1 MEVLS
6 TMSKD
11 ITFGDDI
18 RRRMM
23 SGIDQLADAVK
34 ATLGPK
40 GRNVSMHQKAGVRDA
55 DYSDRAQAGAKV
67 LVTNDGVT
75 IARAFVLEDPVENM
89 GVELMKSVAIKTN
102 DEAGDGT
109 TTATILAQAILKEGF
124 KNVAAGADPIALQK
138 GILKAAGKAVA
149 LLHDNAIRIS
159 TREELSSVA
168 AISCE
173 DRDLGALVGE
183 ALDAVGPEGVVRV
196 DETGKY
202 ETTLDIQ
209 EGIVFERGFISPYM
223 ATDKNQTVCE
233 LKDAYIL
240 ITDKEF
246 SNPQDLVPALML
258 CAEDGKPLLV
268 VCNGAEAEALLL
280 LNNPTHE
287 LEFDMCAIVAP
298 NYGEGREWRMEDLA
312 VQTGGQYI
320 SDKFGL
326 DIRKVTR
333 EQLGT
338 ADFVKVTKDQTVIT
352 GAGGDPEAV
361 EKRVSELRYLVEN
374 TDYEFNK
381 QRYEE
386 RLAKFVSGV
395 AVIDVG
401 GQTQTELWERKMRV
415 EDAVNAAR
423 ASLEEGIVAGGGIA
437 YLDVLEDLGAFAE
450 TLSGDEQTGAKVL
463 LEALKAPAEQIAKN
477 AGLDGPAVL
486 AHLQKQPK
494 GTGYDVDT
502 DAYVDMVKSGIID
515 PVKVS
520 RLALESAASV
530 ASTLL
535 TTEAGLTDTPAPER
549 EVIS

>member
-1 MEVLS
+1 MA
-6 TMSKD
+6 KD
-11 ITFGDDI
+11 IVFGEDI
-18 RRRMM
+18 RHRMM
-23 SGIDQLADAVK
+23 SGIDKLADAVK

-40 GRNVSMHQKAGVRDA
+40 GRNATMHQKAGLRGA
-55 DYSDRAQAGAKV
+55 DYSDTAMADAKV

-89 GVELMKSVAIKTN
+89 GVELMKSVAIKTT
-102 DEAGDGT
+102 DTAGDGT
-109 TTATILAQAILKEGF
+109 TTATILAQAILQEGF
-124 KNVAAGADPIALQK
+124 KNVAAGANPIQLQK
-138 GILKAAGKAVA
+138 GILKAADCAVDA
-149 LLHDNAIRIS
+149 LHRNATAVS
-159 TREELSSVA
+159 TKEDVA
-168 AISCE
+168 NVGAISCE
-173 DRDLGALVGE
+173 DRELGDMVGE
-183 ALDAVGPEGVVRV
+183 ALDRVGMEGVIKV

-202 ETTLDIQ
+202 VTTLDIQ

-223 ATDKNQTVCE
+223 CTDKNQTVCE

-240 ITDKEF
+240 MTDKEVT
-246 SNPQDLVPALML
+246 NPQDLVPALML
-258 CAEDGKPLLV
+258 AAEDGKSFLLI
-268 VCNGAEAEALLL
+268 CNGLEAEALTLI
-280 LNNPTHE
+280 NNPLHE
-287 LEFDMCAIVAP
+287 LELDMCAIVAP

-312 VQTGGQYI
+312 VQTGGTYI

-338 ADFVKVTKDQTVIT
+338 AADIRITKMQTVIT

-361 EKRVSELRYLVEN
+361 EKRTQELRYLVEN

-401 GQTQTELWERKMRV
+401 GQTQTELWERKMRI

-437 YLDVLEDLGAFAE
+437 YLDVLDTVSAFAD
-450 TLSGDEQTGAKVL
+450 TLDGDERTGARVL
-463 LEALKAPAEQIAKN
+463 CEALKAPARQIALN

-486 AHLQKQPK
+486 AHLAEQPK

-502 DAYVDMVKSGIID
+502 DTYVDMVASGIID

-520 RLALESAASV
+520 RLALESAASI

-535 TTEAGLTDTPAPER
+535 TTEAGLADTPAPER
-549 EVIS
+549 EVVS

>member
-1 MEVLS
+1 MA
-6 TMSKD
+6 KD
-11 ITFGDDI
+11 IVFGEDI
-18 RRRMM
+18 RHRMM

-40 GRNVSMHQKAGVRDA
+40 GRNATMHQKAGLRGS
-55 DYSDRAQAGAKV
+55 DYSDRAQAGAKI

-75 IARAFVLEDPVENM
+75 IARSFVLEDPIENM

-102 DEAGDGT
+102 DAAGDGT

-124 KNVAAGADPIALQK
+124 KNVAAGANPIALQR
-138 GILKAAGKAVA
+138 GILKASRCATDA
-149 LLHDNAIRIS
+149 LLESATKVT
-159 TREELSSVA
+159 TRENLANVA

-173 DRDLGALVGE
+173 DKELGALVGE
-183 ALDAVGPEGVVRV
+183 ALDAVGLEGVIKV

-202 ETTLDIQ
+202 TTTLDIQ
-209 EGIVFERGFISPYM
+209 EGIVFERGFLSPFM
-223 ATDKNQTVCE
+223 CTDKNQTLCQ

-240 ITDKEF
+240 MTDKEVT
-246 SNPQDLVPALML
+246 NPQDLIPALTL
-258 CAEDGKPLLV
+258 AAEDNKSFLLI
-268 VCNGAEAEALLL
+268 CNGLDAEALTLI
-280 LNNPTHE
+280 NNPRHE
-287 LEFDMCAIVAP
+287 LDLDMAAIVAP

-312 VQTGGQYI
+312 VQTGGSYV

-326 DIRKVTR
+326 DLRKVTR
-333 EQLGT
+333 DQLGT
-338 ADFVKVTKDQTVIT
+338 AKDIRITKGQTVIT
-352 GAGGDPEAV
+352 GAGGDPAAV
-361 EKRVSELRYLVEN
+361 EQRIQELRYLVEH

-381 QRYEE
+381 ERYEE

-401 GQTQTELWERKMRV
+401 GLTQTELWERKMRV

-437 YLDVLEDLGAFAE
+437 YLDILDTVKTFADSLE
-450 TLSGDEQTGAKVL
+450 GDERTGAKIL
-463 LEALKAPAEQIAKN
+463 AEALKAPARQIAIN

-486 AHLQKQPK
+486 ARLLEQPK

-502 DAYVDMVKSGIID
+502 DTYVNMVSSGILD

-520 RLALESAASV
+520 RLGLESAASV

-535 TTEAGLTDTPAPER
+535 TTEVGLADTPAPER

>member
-1 MEVLS
+1 MA
-6 TMSKD
+6 KD
-11 ITFGDDI
+11 IVFGEDI

-23 SGIDQLADAVK
+23 SGIDKLADAVK

-40 GRNVSMHQKAGVRDA
+40 GRNATMHQKAGLRGS
-55 DYSDRAQAGAKV
+55 DYSDTATADAKV

-102 DEAGDGT
+102 DTAGDGT
-109 TTATILAQAILKEGF
+109 TTATILAQAILQEGF
-124 KNVAAGADPIALQK
+124 KNVASGANPIQLQK
-138 GILKAAGKAVA
+138 GILKATDCAVEA
-149 LLHDNAIRIS
+149 LHENAIEIS
-159 TREELSSVA
+159 TKEEISNVA

-173 DRDLGALVGE
+173 DKELGALVGE
-183 ALDAVGPEGVVRV
+183 ALDRVGMEGVIKV

-202 ETTLDIQ
+202 VTTLDIQ

-223 ATDKNQTVCE
+223 CTDKNQTVCE

-240 ITDKEF
+240 MTDKEVT
-246 SNPQDLVPALML
+246 SPQDLVPALML
-258 CAEDGKPLLV
+258 AAEDGKSFLLI
-268 VCNGAEAEALLL
+268 CNGLEADALTLI
-280 LNNPTHE
+280 NNPLHE
-287 LEFDMCAIVAP
+287 LELDMCAIVAP

-312 VQTGGQYI
+312 VQTGGTYI

-338 ADFVKVTKDQTVIT
+338 AADIRITKMQTVIT

-361 EKRVSELRYLVEN
+361 EKRTQELRYLVEN

-401 GQTQTELWERKMRV
+401 GQTQTELWERKMRI

-437 YLDVLEDLGAFAE
+437 YLGVLDTVSAFAD
-450 TLSGDEQTGAKVL
+450 TLDGDERTGAKVL
-463 LEALKAPAEQIAKN
+463 LEALKAPTRQIALN

-486 AHLQKQPK
+486 AHLAEQPK

-502 DAYVDMVKSGIID
+502 DTYVDMVKSGIID

-520 RLALESAASV
+520 RLALESAASI

-535 TTEAGLTDTPAPER
+535 TTEAGLADTPAPER
-549 EVIS
+549 EVVS

>member
-1 MEVLS
+1 MA
-6 TMSKD
+6 KD
-11 ITFGDDI
+11 IVFGEDI

-23 SGIDQLADAVK
+23 SGIDKLADAVK

-40 GRNVSMHQKAGVRDA
+40 GRNATMHQKAGLRGS
-55 DYSDRAQAGAKV
+55 DYSDTATADAKV

-102 DEAGDGT
+102 DTAGDGT
-109 TTATILAQAILKEGF
+109 TTATILAQAILQEGF
-124 KNVAAGADPIALQK
+124 KNVASGANPIQLQK
-138 GILKAAGKAVA
+138 GILKATDCAVEA
-149 LLHDNAIRIS
+149 LHENAIEIS
-159 TREELSSVA
+159 TKEEISNVA

-173 DRDLGALVGE
+173 DKELGALVGE
-183 ALDAVGPEGVVRV
+183 ALDRVGMEGVIKV

-202 ETTLDIQ
+202 VTTLDIQ

-223 ATDKNQTVCE
+223 CTDKNQTVCE

-240 ITDKEF
+240 MTDKEVT
-246 SNPQDLVPALML
+246 SPQDLVPALML
-258 CAEDGKPLLV
+258 AAEDGKSFLLI
-268 VCNGAEAEALLL
+268 CNGLEADALTLI
-280 LNNPTHE
+280 NNPLHE
-287 LEFDMCAIVAP
+287 LELDMCAIVAP

-312 VQTGGQYI
+312 VQTGGTYV

-338 ADFVKVTKDQTVIT
+338 AADIRITKMQTVIT

-361 EKRVSELRYLVEN
+361 EKRTQELRYLVEH

-401 GQTQTELWERKMRV
+401 GQTQTELWERKMRI

-437 YLDVLEDLGAFAE
+437 YLGVLDTVSAFAD
-450 TLSGDEQTGAKVL
+450 TLDGDERTGAKVL
-463 LEALKAPAEQIAKN
+463 LEALKAPTRQIALN

-486 AHLQKQPK
+486 AHLAEQPK

-502 DAYVDMVKSGIID
+502 DTYVDMVKSGIID

-520 RLALESAASV
+520 RLALESAASI

-535 TTEAGLTDTPAPER
+535 TTEACLADTPAPER
-549 EVIS
+549 EVVS

>member
-1 MEVLS
+1 
-6 TMSKD
+6 T
-11 ITFGDDI
+11 
-18 RRRMM
+18 
-23 SGIDQLADAVK
+23 
-34 ATLGPK
+34 
-40 GRNVSMHQKAGVRDA
+40 MHQKAGLRGA
-55 DYSDRAQAGAKV
+55 DYSDTAMADAKV

-102 DEAGDGT
+102 DTAGDGT
-109 TTATILAQAILKEGF
+109 TTATILAQAILQEGF
-124 KNVAAGADPIALQK
+124 KNVAAGANPIQLQK
-138 GILKAAGKAVA
+138 GILKATDCAVEA
-149 LLHDNAIRIS
+149 LHGNAIEIS
-159 TREELSSVA
+159 TKEDLSNVA

-173 DRDLGALVGE
+173 DKELGALVGE
-183 ALDAVGPEGVVRV
+183 ALDRVGMEGVIKV

-202 ETTLDIQ
+202 VTTLDIQ

-223 ATDKNQTVCE
+223 CTDKNQTVCE
-233 LKDAYIL
+233 LKDTYIL
-240 ITDKEF
+240 MTDKEVT
-246 SNPQDLVPALML
+246 NPQDLVPALML
-258 CAEDGKPLLV
+258 AAEDGKSFLLI
-268 VCNGAEAEALLL
+268 CNGLEAEALTLI
-280 LNNPTHE
+280 NNPLHE
-287 LEFDMCAIVAP
+287 LELDMCAIVAP

-312 VQTGGQYI
+312 VQTGGTYI

-338 ADFVKVTKDQTVIT
+338 AADIRITKMQTVIT

-361 EKRVSELRYLVEN
+361 EKRTQELRYLVEH

-401 GQTQTELWERKMRV
+401 GQTQTELWERKMRI

-437 YLDVLEDLGAFAE
+437 YLDVLDTVSAFAD
-450 TLSGDEQTGAKVL
+450 TLDGDERTGAKVL
-463 LEALKAPAEQIAKN
+463 LEALKAPARQIALN

-486 AHLQKQPK
+486 AHLAEQPK

-502 DAYVDMVKSGIID
+502 DTYVDMVKSGIID

-520 RLALESAASV
+520 RLALESASSV

-535 TTEAGLTDTPAPER
+535 TTEAGLADTPAPER
-549 EVIS
+549 EVVS

>member
-1 MEVLS
+1 MA
-6 TMSKD
+6 KD
-11 ITFGDDI
+11 INFGDDI
-18 RRRMM
+18 RRKMM

-40 GRNVSMHQKAGVRDA
+40 GRNATMHQKQNLRGT
-55 DYSDRAQAGAKV
+55 DYSDRAAADAKI

-75 IARAFVLEDPVENM
+75 IARSFVLEDPVENM
-89 GVELMKSVAIKTN
+89 GVELMKEVAIKTN
-102 DEAGDGT
+102 DAAGDGT
-109 TTATILAQAILKEGF
+109 TTATILAQSILKEGF
-124 KNVAAGADPIALQK
+124 KNVAAGANPIALQK
-138 GILKAAGKAVA
+138 GILKACDKAVEA
-149 LLHDNAIRIS
+149 LHENAIDIS
-159 TREELSSVA
+159 TKEELSAVA

-173 DRDLGALVGE
+173 DKELGAMVGE
-183 ALDAVGPEGVVRV
+183 ALDTVGLEGVVRV

-223 ATDKNQTVCE
+223 CTDKNQTVCE

-240 ITDKEF
+240 MTDKTLT
-246 SNPQDLVPALML
+246 NPQDLVPALML
-258 CAEDGKPLLV
+258 AAEDGKNFFLICDGL
-268 VCNGAEAEALLL
+268 EAEALTLI
-280 LNNPTHE
+280 NNPLHE
-287 LEFDMCAIVAP
+287 LEMDMCAIVAP

-326 DIRKVTR
+326 DIKKVTR

-338 ADFVKVTKDQTVIT
+338 ASYIKVQKQQTVIT

-361 EKRVSELRYLVEN
+361 AKRTEELRYLVEH

-401 GQTQTELWERKMRV
+401 GQTQTEVWERKMRV
-415 EDAVNAAR
+415 EDAINAAR
-423 ASLEEGIVAGGGIA
+423 ASLEEGIVSGGGIA
-437 YLDVLEDLGAFAE
+437 YLDVLDDVAAFAE
-450 TLSGDEQTGAKVL
+450 TLEGDERTGARVL
-463 LEALKAPAEQIAKN
+463 LAALKAPAEQIALN

-486 AHLQKQPK
+486 AHLAEQPK
-494 GTGYDVDT
+494 GTGYDVDD
-502 DAYVDMVKSGIID
+502 DAYVNMVEHGILD

-535 TTEAGLTDTPAPER
+535 TTEAGLTDTPAPKR

>member
-1 MEVLS
+1 MA
-6 TMSKD
+6 KD
-11 ITFGDDI
+11 IVFGEDI
-18 RRRMM
+18 RQRMM
-23 SGIDQLADAVK
+23 SGIDKLADAVK

-40 GRNVSMHQKAGVRDA
+40 GRNATMHQKAGLRGA
-55 DYSDRAQAGAKV
+55 DYSDTAMADAKV

-102 DEAGDGT
+102 DTAGDGT
-109 TTATILAQAILKEGF
+109 TTATILAQAILQEGF
-124 KNVAAGADPIALQK
+124 KNVAAGANPIQLQK
-138 GILKAAGKAVA
+138 GILKAADCAVDA
-149 LLHDNAIRIS
+149 LHRNATAVS
-159 TREELSSVA
+159 TKEDVANVA

-173 DRDLGALVGE
+173 DRELGDMVGE
-183 ALDAVGPEGVVRV
+183 ALDRVGMEGVIKV

-202 ETTLDIQ
+202 VTTLDIQ

-223 ATDKNQTVCE
+223 CTDKNQTICE

-240 ITDKEF
+240 MTDKEVT
-246 SNPQDLVPALML
+246 NPQDLVPALML
-258 CAEDGKPLLV
+258 AAEDGKSFLLI
-268 VCNGAEAEALLL
+268 CNGLEAEALTLI
-280 LNNPTHE
+280 NNPLHE
-287 LEFDMCAIVAP
+287 LDLDMCAIVAP

-312 VQTGGQYI
+312 VQTGGTYI

-338 ADFVKVTKDQTVIT
+338 AADIRITKMQTVIT

-361 EKRVSELRYLVEN
+361 EKRTQELRYLVEN

-401 GQTQTELWERKMRV
+401 GQTQTELWERKMRI

-437 YLDVLEDLGAFAE
+437 YLDVLDTVSAFAD
-450 TLSGDEQTGAKVL
+450 TLDGDERTGAKVL
-463 LEALKAPAEQIAKN
+463 LEALKAPARQIALN

-486 AHLQKQPK
+486 AHLADQPK

-502 DAYVDMVKSGIID
+502 DTYVDMVKSGIID

-535 TTEAGLTDTPAPER
+535 TTEAGLADTPAPER
-549 EVIS
+549 EVVS

>member
-1 MEVLS
+1 MA
-6 TMSKD
+6 KD
-11 ITFGDDI
+11 IVFGEDI
-18 RRRMM
+18 RQRMM
-23 SGIDQLADAVK
+23 SGIDKLADAVK

-40 GRNVSMHQKAGVRDA
+40 GRNATMHQKAGLRGA
-55 DYSDRAQAGAKV
+55 DYSDTAMADAKV

-102 DEAGDGT
+102 DTAGDGT
-109 TTATILAQAILKEGF
+109 TTATILAQAILQEGF
-124 KNVAAGADPIALQK
+124 KNVAAGANPIQLQK
-138 GILKAAGKAVA
+138 GILKAADCAVDA
-149 LLHDNAIRIS
+149 LHRNATAVS
-159 TREELSSVA
+159 TKEDVANVA

-173 DRDLGALVGE
+173 DRELGDMVGE
-183 ALDAVGPEGVVRV
+183 ALDRVGMEGVIKV

-202 ETTLDIQ
+202 VTTLDIQ

-223 ATDKNQTVCE
+223 CTDKNQTVCE

-240 ITDKEF
+240 MTDKEVT
-246 SNPQDLVPALML
+246 NPQDLVPALML
-258 CAEDGKPLLV
+258 AAEDGKSFLLI
-268 VCNGAEAEALLL
+268 CNGLEAEALTLI
-280 LNNPTHE
+280 NNPLHE

-312 VQTGGQYI
+312 VQTGGTYI

-338 ADFVKVTKDQTVIT
+338 AADIRITKMQTVIT

-361 EKRVSELRYLVEN
+361 EKRTQELRYLVEN

-401 GQTQTELWERKMRV
+401 GQTQTELWERKMRI

-437 YLDVLEDLGAFAE
+437 YLDVLDTVSAFAD
-450 TLSGDEQTGAKVL
+450 TLDGDERTGAKVL
-463 LEALKAPAEQIAKN
+463 LEALKAPARQIALN

-486 AHLQKQPK
+486 AHLAEQPK

-502 DAYVDMVKSGIID
+502 DTYVDMVKSGIID

-535 TTEAGLTDTPAPER
+535 TTEAGLADTPAPER
-549 EVIS
+549 EVVS

>member
-1 MEVLS
+1 MA
-6 TMSKD
+6 KD
-11 ITFGDDI
+11 IVFGEDI
-18 RRRMM
+18 RHRMM
-23 SGIDQLADAVK
+23 SGIDKLADAVK

-40 GRNVSMHQKAGVRDA
+40 GRNATMHQKASLRGS
-55 DYSDRAQAGAKV
+55 DYSDTAMADAKV

-102 DEAGDGT
+102 DTAGDGT
-109 TTATILAQAILKEGF
+109 TTATILAQSILKEGF
-124 KNVAAGADPIALQK
+124 KNVAAGANPIQLQK
-138 GILKAAGKAVA
+138 GILKAADCAVET
-149 LLHDNAIRIS
+149 LHKNAIEIS
-159 TREELSSVA
+159 TKEDLSNVA

-173 DRDLGALVGE
+173 DKELGALVGE
-183 ALDAVGPEGVVRV
+183 ALDRVGMEGVIKV

-202 ETTLDIQ
+202 VTTLDIQ

-223 ATDKNQTVCE
+223 CTDKTQTVCE

-240 ITDKEF
+240 MTDKEVT
-246 SNPQDLVPALML
+246 NPQDLVPALML
-258 CAEDGKPLLV
+258 AAEDGKSFLLI
-268 VCNGAEAEALLL
+268 CNGLEAEALTLI
-280 LNNPTHE
+280 NNPLHE
-287 LEFDMCAIVAP
+287 LDLNMCAIIAP

-312 VQTGGQYI
+312 VQTGGEFI

-338 ADFVKVTKDQTVIT
+338 AADIRITKMQTVIT

-361 EKRVSELRYLVEN
+361 ERRIQELRNLIEN

-401 GQTQTELWERKMRV
+401 GQTQTELWERKMRI

-437 YLDVLEDLGAFAE
+437 YLDVLDYVAAFAG
-450 TLSGDEQTGAKVL
+450 TLENDERTGARVL
-463 LEALKAPAEQIAKN
+463 CEALKAPARQIALN

-486 AHLQKQPK
+486 AHLEEQPK

-502 DAYVDMVKSGIID
+502 GSYVDMVKNGIID

-535 TTEAGLTDTPAPER
+535 TTEAGLADTPAPER
-549 EVIS
+549 EVVS

>member
-1 MEVLS
+1 MA
-6 TMSKD
+6 KD
-11 ITFGDDI
+11 IVFGEDI
-18 RRRMM
+18 RHRMM
-23 SGIDQLADAVK
+23 SGIDKLADAVK

-40 GRNVSMHQKAGVRDA
+40 GRNATMHQKAGLRGA
-55 DYSDRAQAGAKV
+55 DYSDTAMADAKV

-102 DEAGDGT
+102 DTAGDGT
-109 TTATILAQAILKEGF
+109 TTATILAQAILQEGF
-124 KNVAAGADPIALQK
+124 KNVAAGANPIQLQK
-138 GILKAAGKAVA
+138 GILKATDCAVEA
-149 LLHDNAIRIS
+149 LHGNAIEIS
-159 TREELSSVA
+159 TKEDLSNVA

-173 DRDLGALVGE
+173 DKELGALVGE
-183 ALDAVGPEGVVRV
+183 ALDRVGMEGVIKV

-202 ETTLDIQ
+202 VTTLDIQ

-223 ATDKNQTVCE
+223 CTDKNQTVCE
-233 LKDAYIL
+233 LKDTYIL
-240 ITDKEF
+240 MTDKEVT
-246 SNPQDLVPALML
+246 NPQDLVPALML
-258 CAEDGKPLLV
+258 AAEDGKSFLLI
-268 VCNGAEAEALLL
+268 CNGLEAEALTLI
-280 LNNPTHE
+280 NNPLHE
-287 LEFDMCAIVAP
+287 LELDMCAIVAP

-312 VQTGGQYI
+312 VQTGGTYI

-338 ADFVKVTKDQTVIT
+338 AADIRITKRQTVIT

-361 EKRVSELRYLVEN
+361 EKRTQELRYLVEH

-401 GQTQTELWERKMRV
+401 GQTQTELWERKMRI

-437 YLDVLEDLGAFAE
+437 YLDVLDTVSAFAD
-450 TLSGDEQTGAKVL
+450 TLDGDERTGAKVL
-463 LEALKAPAEQIAKN
+463 LEALKAPARQIALN

-486 AHLQKQPK
+486 AHLAEQPK
-494 GTGYDVDT
+494 DTGYDVDT
-502 DAYVDMVKSGIID
+502 DTYVDMVKSGIID

-520 RLALESAASV
+520 RLALESASSV

-535 TTEAGLTDTPAPER
+535 TTEAGLADTPAPER
-549 EVIS
+549 EVVS

>member
-1 MEVLS
+1 MA
-6 TMSKD
+6 KD
-11 ITFGDDI
+11 IVFGEDI

-23 SGIDQLADAVK
+23 SGIDKLADAVK

-40 GRNVSMHQKAGVRDA
+40 GRNATMHQKAGLRGS
-55 DYSDRAQAGAKV
+55 DYSDTATADAKV

-102 DEAGDGT
+102 DTAGDGT
-109 TTATILAQAILKEGF
+109 TTATILAQAILQEGF
-124 KNVAAGADPIALQK
+124 KNVASGANPIQLQK
-138 GILKAAGKAVA
+138 GILKATDCAVEA
-149 LLHDNAIRIS
+149 LHENAIEIS
-159 TREELSSVA
+159 TKEEISNVA

-173 DRDLGALVGE
+173 DKELGALVGE
-183 ALDAVGPEGVVRV
+183 ALDRVGMEGVIKV

-202 ETTLDIQ
+202 VTTLDIQ

-223 ATDKNQTVCE
+223 CTDKNQTVCE

-240 ITDKEF
+240 MTDKEVT
-246 SNPQDLVPALML
+246 SPQDLVPALML
-258 CAEDGKPLLV
+258 AAEDGKSFLLI
-268 VCNGAEAEALLL
+268 CNGLEADALTLI
-280 LNNPTHE
+280 NNPLHE
-287 LEFDMCAIVAP
+287 LELDMCAIVAP

-312 VQTGGQYI
+312 VQTGGTYI

-338 ADFVKVTKDQTVIT
+338 AADIRISKMQTVIT

-361 EKRVSELRYLVEN
+361 EKRTQELRYLVEN

-401 GQTQTELWERKMRV
+401 GQTQTELWERKMRI

-437 YLDVLEDLGAFAE
+437 YLDILDNVSAFAD
-450 TLSGDEQTGAKVL
+450 TLEGDERTGAKVL
-463 LEALKAPAEQIAKN
+463 LEALKAPTRQIALN

-486 AHLQKQPK
+486 AHLAEQPK

-502 DAYVDMVKSGIID
+502 DTYVDMVKSGIID

-520 RLALESAASV
+520 RLALESAASI

-535 TTEAGLTDTPAPER
+535 TTEAGLADTPAPER
-549 EVIS
+549 EVVS

>member
-1 MEVLS
+1 MA
-6 TMSKD
+6 KD
-11 ITFGDDI
+11 IVFGEDI
-18 RRRMM
+18 RHRMM
-23 SGIDQLADAVK
+23 SGIDKLADAVK

-40 GRNVSMHQKAGVRDA
+40 GRNATMHQKASLRGS
-55 DYSDRAQAGAKV
+55 DYSDTAMADAKV

-102 DEAGDGT
+102 DTAGDGT
-109 TTATILAQAILKEGF
+109 TTATILAQAILQEGF
-124 KNVAAGADPIALQK
+124 KNVAAGANPIQLQK
-138 GILKAAGKAVA
+138 GILKAADRAVEA
-149 LLHDNAIRIS
+149 LHNNAIEIS
-159 TREELSSVA
+159 TKEEMSSVA

-173 DRDLGALVGE
+173 DRELGAMVGE
-183 ALDAVGPEGVVRV
+183 ALDKVGMEGVIKV

-202 ETTLDIQ
+202 VTSLDIQ

-223 ATDKNQTVCE
+223 CTDKNQTVCE

-240 ITDKEF
+240 MTDKEVT
-246 SNPQDLVPALML
+246 NPQDLVPALML
-258 CAEDGKPLLV
+258 AAEDGKSFLLI
-268 VCNGAEAEALLL
+268 CNGLEAEALTLI
-280 LNNPTHE
+280 NNPLHE
-287 LEFDMCAIVAP
+287 LELDMCAIVAP

-312 VQTGGQYI
+312 VQTGGTYI

-338 ADFVKVTKDQTVIT
+338 AADIRITKMQTVIT

-361 EKRVSELRYLVEN
+361 EKRTQELRYLVEN

-401 GQTQTELWERKMRV
+401 GQTQTELWERKMRI

-437 YLDVLEDLGAFAE
+437 YLDVLETVSAFAD
-450 TLSGDEQTGAKVL
+450 TLDGDERTGAKVL
-463 LEALKAPAEQIAKN
+463 LEALKAPARQIALN

-486 AHLQKQPK
+486 AHLAEQPK
-494 GTGYDVDT
+494 GTGYDVDN
-502 DAYVDMVKSGIID
+502 DEYVDMVKSGIID

-535 TTEAGLTDTPAPER
+535 TTEAGLADTPAPER
-549 EVIS
+549 EVVS

>member
-1 MEVLS
+1 MA
-6 TMSKD
+6 KD
-11 ITFGDDI
+11 IVFGEDI
-18 RRRMM
+18 RQRMM
-23 SGIDQLADAVK
+23 SGIDKLADAVK

-40 GRNVSMHQKAGVRDA
+40 GRNATMHQKAGLRGA
-55 DYSDRAQAGAKV
+55 DYSDTAMADAKV

-102 DEAGDGT
+102 DTAGDGT

-124 KNVAAGADPIALQK
+124 KNVAAGANPIQLQK
-138 GILKAAGKAVA
+138 GILKAADCAVDA
-149 LLHDNAIRIS
+149 LHRNATAVS
-159 TREELSSVA
+159 TKEDVANVA

-173 DRDLGALVGE
+173 DKELGALVGE
-183 ALDAVGPEGVVRV
+183 ALDRVGMEGVIKV

-202 ETTLDIQ
+202 VTTLDIQ

-223 ATDKNQTVCE
+223 CTDKNQTVCE
-233 LKDAYIL
+233 LKAAYIL
-240 ITDKEF
+240 MTDKEVT
-246 SNPQDLVPALML
+246 NPQDLVPALML
-258 CAEDGKPLLV
+258 AAEDGKSFLLI
-268 VCNGAEAEALLL
+268 CNGLEAEALTLI
-280 LNNPTHE
+280 NNPLHE
-287 LEFDMCAIVAP
+287 LELDMCAIVAP

-312 VQTGGQYI
+312 VQTGGTYI

-338 ADFVKVTKDQTVIT
+338 AADIRITKMQTVIT

-361 EKRVSELRYLVEN
+361 EKRTQELRYLVEH

-401 GQTQTELWERKMRV
+401 GQTQTELWERKMRI

-437 YLDVLEDLGAFAE
+437 YLDVLDTVSAFAD
-450 TLSGDEQTGAKVL
+450 TLDGDERTGAKVL
-463 LEALKAPAEQIAKN
+463 LEALKAPARQIALN

-486 AHLQKQPK
+486 AHLAEQPK

-502 DAYVDMVKSGIID
+502 DTYVDMVKSGIID

-520 RLALESAASV
+520 RLALESASSV

-535 TTEAGLTDTPAPER
+535 TTEAGLADTPAPER
-549 EVIS
+549 EVVS

>member
-1 MEVLS
+1 
-6 TMSKD
+6 MSKD

-40 GRNVSMHQKAGVRDA
+40 GRNATMHQKQNLRGT
-55 DYSDRAQAGAKV
+55 DYSDRAAPDAKV

-138 GILKAAGKAVA
+138 GILKAADKAVA
-149 LLHDNAIRIS
+149 LLHDNAIRIF

-173 DRDLGALVGE
+173 DKELGAMVGE
-183 ALDAVGPEGVVRV
+183 ALDTVGLEGVVRV
-196 DETGKY
+196 DESHKY
-202 ETTLDIQ
+202 ETTLDVQ

-233 LKDAYIL
+233 LKDAYVL
-240 ITDKEF
+240 MTDKELT
-246 SNPQDLVPALML
+246 NPQDLVPALML
-258 CAEDGKPLLV
+258 AAEDGKSVLV
-268 VCNGAEAEALLL
+268 ICNGLEADALTLI
-280 LNNPTHE
+280 NNPLHE
-287 LEFDMCAIVAP
+287 LELDMCAIVAP
-298 NYGEGREWRMEDLA
+298 NYGEGREWRMDDLA

-338 ADFVKVTKDQTVIT
+338 ADYIKVTKDQTVIT

-401 GQTQTELWERKMRV
+401 GFTQTELWERKMRV

-437 YLDVLEDLGAFAE
+437 YLDVLEDLGAYAG
-450 TLSGDEQTGAKVL
+450 TLDGDEQTGAKVL

>member
-1 MEVLS
+1 MA
-6 TMSKD
+6 KD
-11 ITFGDDI
+11 IVFGEDI
-18 RRRMM
+18 RHRMM
-23 SGIDQLADAVK
+23 SGIDKLADAVK

-40 GRNVSMHQKAGVRDA
+40 GRNATMHQKAGLRGA
-55 DYSDRAQAGAKV
+55 DYSDTAMADAKV

-102 DEAGDGT
+102 DTAGDGT
-109 TTATILAQAILKEGF
+109 TTATILAQAILQEGF
-124 KNVAAGADPIALQK
+124 KNVAAGANPIQLQK
-138 GILKAAGKAVA
+138 GILKATDYAVEA
-149 LLHDNAIRIS
+149 LHGNAIEIS
-159 TREELSSVA
+159 TKEDLSNVA

-173 DRDLGALVGE
+173 DKELGALVGE
-183 ALDAVGPEGVVRV
+183 ALDRVGMEGVIKV

-202 ETTLDIQ
+202 VTTLDIQ

-223 ATDKNQTVCE
+223 CTDKNQTICE

-240 ITDKEF
+240 MTDKEVT
-246 SNPQDLVPALML
+246 NPQDLVPALML
-258 CAEDGKPLLV
+258 AAEDGKSFLLI
-268 VCNGAEAEALLL
+268 CNGLEAEALTLI
-280 LNNPTHE
+280 NNPLHE
-287 LEFDMCAIVAP
+287 LELDMCAIIAP

-312 VQTGGQYI
+312 VQTGGEFI

-338 ADFVKVTKDQTVIT
+338 AADIRVTKMQTVIT
-352 GAGGDPEAV
+352 GAGGEPEAV
-361 EKRVSELRYLVEN
+361 EKRIQELRNLIEN

-401 GQTQTELWERKMRV
+401 GQTQTELWERKMRI

-437 YLDVLEDLGAFAE
+437 YLDVLDDVAAFAD
-450 TLSGDEQTGAKVL
+450 TLENDERTGARVL
-463 LEALKAPAEQIAKN
+463 YEALRAPARQIALN

-486 AHLQKQPK
+486 AHLEEQPK

-502 DAYVDMVKSGIID
+502 DTYVDMVKSGIID

-535 TTEAGLTDTPAPER
+535 TTEAGLADTPAPER
-549 EVIS
+549 EVVS

>member
-1 MEVLS
+1 MA
-6 TMSKD
+6 KD
-11 ITFGDDI
+11 IVFGEDI
-18 RRRMM
+18 RQRMM
-23 SGIDQLADAVK
+23 SGIDKLADAVK

-40 GRNVSMHQKAGVRDA
+40 GRNATMHQKACLRGA
-55 DYSDRAQAGAKV
+55 DYSDTAMADAKV

-102 DEAGDGT
+102 DTAGDGT
-109 TTATILAQAILKEGF
+109 TTATILAQAILQEGF
-124 KNVAAGADPIALQK
+124 KNVAAGANPIQLQK
-138 GILKAAGKAVA
+138 GILKATDCAVEA
-149 LLHDNAIRIS
+149 LHGNAIEIS
-159 TREELSSVA
+159 TKEDLSNVA

-173 DRDLGALVGE
+173 DKELGALVGE
-183 ALDAVGPEGVVRV
+183 ALDRVGMEGVIKV

-202 ETTLDIQ
+202 VTTLDIQ

-223 ATDKNQTVCE
+223 CTDKNQTVCE

-240 ITDKEF
+240 MTDKEVT
-246 SNPQDLVPALML
+246 NPQDLVPALML
-258 CAEDGKPLLV
+258 AAEDGKSFLLI
-268 VCNGAEAEALLL
+268 CNGLEAEALTLI
-280 LNNPTHE
+280 NNPLHE
-287 LEFDMCAIVAP
+287 LELDMCAIVAP

-312 VQTGGQYI
+312 VQTGGTYI

-338 ADFVKVTKDQTVIT
+338 AADIRITKMQTVIT

-361 EKRVSELRYLVEN
+361 EQRTQELRYLVEN

-401 GQTQTELWERKMRV
+401 GQTQTELWERKMRI

-437 YLDVLEDLGAFAE
+437 YLDVLDTVSAFAD
-450 TLSGDEQTGAKVL
+450 TLDGDERTGAKVL
-463 LEALKAPAEQIAKN
+463 LEALKAPARQIALN

-486 AHLQKQPK
+486 AHLAEQPK

-502 DAYVDMVKSGIID
+502 DTYVDMVKSGIID

-535 TTEAGLTDTPAPER
+535 TTEAGLADTPAPER
-549 EVIS
+549 EVVS

>member
-1 MEVLS
+1 MA
-6 TMSKD
+6 KD
-11 ITFGDDI
+11 IVFGEDI

-23 SGIDQLADAVK
+23 SGIDKLADAVK

-40 GRNVSMHQKAGVRDA
+40 GRNATMHQKAGLRGS
-55 DYSDRAQAGAKV
+55 DYSDTATADAKV

-102 DEAGDGT
+102 DTAGDGT
-109 TTATILAQAILKEGF
+109 TTATILAQAILQEGF
-124 KNVAAGADPIALQK
+124 KNVASGANPIQLQK
-138 GILKAAGKAVA
+138 GILKATDCAVEA
-149 LLHDNAIRIS
+149 LHENAIEIS
-159 TREELSSVA
+159 TKEEISNVA

-173 DRDLGALVGE
+173 DKELGALVGE
-183 ALDAVGPEGVVRV
+183 ALDRVGMEGVIKV

-202 ETTLDIQ
+202 VTTLDIQ

-223 ATDKNQTVCE
+223 CTDKNQTVCE

-240 ITDKEF
+240 MTDKEVT
-246 SNPQDLVPALML
+246 SPQDLVPALML
-258 CAEDGKPLLV
+258 AAEDGKSFLLI
-268 VCNGAEAEALLL
+268 CNGLEADALTLI
-280 LNNPTHE
+280 NNPLHE
-287 LEFDMCAIVAP
+287 LELDMCAIVAP

-312 VQTGGQYI
+312 VQTGGTYV

-333 EQLGT
+333 DQLGT
-338 ADFVKVTKDQTVIT
+338 AADIRITKMQTVIT

-361 EKRVSELRYLVEN
+361 EKRTQELRYLVEH

-401 GQTQTELWERKMRV
+401 GQTQTELWERKMRI

-437 YLDVLEDLGAFAE
+437 YLGVLDTVSAFAD
-450 TLSGDEQTGAKVL
+450 TLDGDERTGAKVL
-463 LEALKAPAEQIAKN
+463 LEALKAPTRQIALN

-486 AHLQKQPK
+486 AHLAEQPK

-502 DAYVDMVKSGIID
+502 DTYVDMVKSGIID

-520 RLALESAASV
+520 RLALESAASI

-535 TTEAGLTDTPAPER
+535 TTEAGLADTPAPER
-549 EVIS
+549 EVVS

>member
-1 MEVLS
+1 MA
-6 TMSKD
+6 KD
-11 ITFGDDI
+11 IVFGEDI
-18 RRRMM
+18 RHRMM
-23 SGIDQLADAVK
+23 SGIDKLADAVK

-40 GRNVSMHQKAGVRDA
+40 GRNATMHQKAGLRGA
-55 DYSDRAQAGAKV
+55 DYSDTAMADAKV

-102 DEAGDGT
+102 DTAGDGT
-109 TTATILAQAILKEGF
+109 TTATILAQAILQEGF
-124 KNVAAGADPIALQK
+124 KNVASGANPIQLQK
-138 GILKAAGKAVA
+138 GILKATDCAVEA
-149 LLHDNAIRIS
+149 LHENAIEIS
-159 TREELSSVA
+159 TKEEISNVA

-173 DRDLGALVGE
+173 DKELGALVGE
-183 ALDAVGPEGVVRV
+183 ALDRVGMEGVIKV

-202 ETTLDIQ
+202 VTTLDIQ

-223 ATDKNQTVCE
+223 CTDKNQTVCE

-240 ITDKEF
+240 MTDKEVT
-246 SNPQDLVPALML
+246 SPQDLVPALML
-258 CAEDGKPLLV
+258 AAEDGKSFLLI
-268 VCNGAEAEALLL
+268 CNGLEADALTLI
-280 LNNPTHE
+280 NNPLHE
-287 LEFDMCAIVAP
+287 LELDMCAIVAP

-312 VQTGGQYI
+312 VQTGGTYV

-338 ADFVKVTKDQTVIT
+338 AADIRITKMQTVIT

-361 EKRVSELRYLVEN
+361 EKRTQELRYLVEH

-401 GQTQTELWERKMRV
+401 GQTQTELWERKMRI

-437 YLDVLEDLGAFAE
+437 YLDVLDTVSAFAD
-450 TLSGDEQTGAKVL
+450 TLDGDERTGAKVL
-463 LEALKAPAEQIAKN
+463 LEALKAPTRQIALN

-486 AHLQKQPK
+486 AHLAEQPK

-502 DAYVDMVKSGIID
+502 DTYVDMVKSGIID

-520 RLALESAASV
+520 RLALESAASI

-535 TTEAGLTDTPAPER
+535 TTEAGLADTPAPER
-549 EVIS
+549 EVVS

>member
-1 MEVLS
+1 MA
-6 TMSKD
+6 KD
-11 ITFGDDI
+11 IVFGEDI
-18 RRRMM
+18 RQRMM
-23 SGIDQLADAVK
+23 SGIDKLADAVK

-40 GRNVSMHQKAGVRDA
+40 GRNATMHQKAGLRGA
-55 DYSDRAQAGAKV
+55 DYSDTAMADAKV

-102 DEAGDGT
+102 DTAGDGT
-109 TTATILAQAILKEGF
+109 TTATILAQAILQEGF
-124 KNVAAGADPIALQK
+124 KNVASGANPIQLQK
-138 GILKAAGKAVA
+138 GILKATDCAVEA
-149 LLHDNAIRIS
+149 LHENAIEIS
-159 TREELSSVA
+159 TKEEISNVA

-173 DRDLGALVGE
+173 DKELGALVGE
-183 ALDAVGPEGVVRV
+183 ALDRVGMEGVIKV

-202 ETTLDIQ
+202 VTTLDIQ

-223 ATDKNQTVCE
+223 CTDKNQTVCE

-240 ITDKEF
+240 MTDKEVT
-246 SNPQDLVPALML
+246 SPQDLVPALML
-258 CAEDGKPLLV
+258 AAEDGKSFLLI
-268 VCNGAEAEALLL
+268 CNGLEADALTLI
-280 LNNPTHE
+280 NNPLHE
-287 LEFDMCAIVAP
+287 LELDMCAIVAP

-312 VQTGGQYI
+312 VQTGGTYV

-333 EQLGT
+333 DQLGT
-338 ADFVKVTKDQTVIT
+338 AADIRITKMQTVIT

-361 EKRVSELRYLVEN
+361 EKRTQELRYLVEH

-401 GQTQTELWERKMRV
+401 GQTQTELWERKMRI

-437 YLDVLEDLGAFAE
+437 YLGVLDTVSAFAD
-450 TLSGDEQTGAKVL
+450 TLDGDERTGAKVL
-463 LEALKAPAEQIAKN
+463 LEALKAPTRQIALN

-486 AHLQKQPK
+486 AHLAEQPK

-502 DAYVDMVKSGIID
+502 DTYVDMVKSGIID

-520 RLALESAASV
+520 RLALESAASI

-535 TTEAGLTDTPAPER
+535 TTEAGLADTPAPER
-549 EVIS
+549 EVVS

>member
-1 MEVLS
+1 MA
-6 TMSKD
+6 KD
-11 ITFGDDI
+11 IVFGEDI

-23 SGIDQLADAVK
+23 SGIDKLADAVK

-40 GRNVSMHQKAGVRDA
+40 GRNATMHQKAGLRGS
-55 DYSDRAQAGAKV
+55 DYSDTATADAKV

-102 DEAGDGT
+102 DTAGDGT
-109 TTATILAQAILKEGF
+109 TTATILAQAILQEGF
-124 KNVAAGADPIALQK
+124 KNVASGANPIQLQK
-138 GILKAAGKAVA
+138 GILKATDCAVEA
-149 LLHDNAIRIS
+149 LHENAIEIS
-159 TREELSSVA
+159 TKEEISNVA

-173 DRDLGALVGE
+173 DKELGALVGE
-183 ALDAVGPEGVVRV
+183 ALDRVGMEGVIKV

-202 ETTLDIQ
+202 VTTLDIQ

-223 ATDKNQTVCE
+223 CTDKNQTVCE

-240 ITDKEF
+240 MTDKEVT
-246 SNPQDLVPALML
+246 SPQDLVPALML
-258 CAEDGKPLLV
+258 AAEDGKSFLLI
-268 VCNGAEAEALLL
+268 CNGLEADALTLI
-280 LNNPTHE
+280 NNPLHE
-287 LEFDMCAIVAP
+287 LELDMCAIVAP

-312 VQTGGQYI
+312 VQTGGTYV

-333 EQLGT
+333 DQLGT
-338 ADFVKVTKDQTVIT
+338 AADIRITKMQTVIT

-361 EKRVSELRYLVEN
+361 EKRTQELRYLVEH

-401 GQTQTELWERKMRV
+401 GQTQTELWERKMRI

-437 YLDVLEDLGAFAE
+437 YLGVLDTVSAFAD
-450 TLSGDEQTGAKVL
+450 TLDGDERTGAKVL
-463 LEALKAPAEQIAKN
+463 LEALKAPTRQIALN

-486 AHLQKQPK
+486 AHLAEQPK

-502 DAYVDMVKSGIID
+502 DTYVDMVKSGIID

-520 RLALESAASV
+520 RLALESAASI

-535 TTEAGLTDTPAPER
+535 TTEACLADTPAPER
-549 EVIS
+549 EVVS

>member
-1 MEVLS
+1 MA
-6 TMSKD
+6 KD
-11 ITFGDDI
+11 IVFGEDI
-18 RRRMM
+18 RQRMM
-23 SGIDQLADAVK
+23 SGIDKLADAVK

-40 GRNVSMHQKAGVRDA
+40 GRNATMHQKAGLRGA
-55 DYSDRAQAGAKV
+55 DYSDTAMADAKV

-102 DEAGDGT
+102 DTAGDGT
-109 TTATILAQAILKEGF
+109 TTATILAQAILQEGF
-124 KNVAAGADPIALQK
+124 KNVAAGANPIQLQK
-138 GILKAAGKAVA
+138 GILKAADCAVDA
-149 LLHDNAIRIS
+149 LHRNATAVS
-159 TREELSSVA
+159 TKEDVANVA

-173 DRDLGALVGE
+173 DRELGDMVGE
-183 ALDAVGPEGVVRV
+183 ALDRVGMEGVIKV

-202 ETTLDIQ
+202 VTTLDIQ

-223 ATDKNQTVCE
+223 CTDKNQTVCE

-240 ITDKEF
+240 MTDKEVT
-246 SNPQDLVPALML
+246 NPQDLVPALML
-258 CAEDGKPLLV
+258 AAEDGKSFLLI
-268 VCNGAEAEALLL
+268 CNGLEAEALTLI
-280 LNNPTHE
+280 NNPLHE
-287 LEFDMCAIVAP
+287 LDLDMCAIVAP

-312 VQTGGQYI
+312 VQTGGTYI

-338 ADFVKVTKDQTVIT
+338 AADIRITKMQTVIT

-361 EKRVSELRYLVEN
+361 EKRTQELRYLVEN

-401 GQTQTELWERKMRV
+401 GQTQTELWERKMRI

-437 YLDVLEDLGAFAE
+437 YLDVLDTVSAFAD
-450 TLSGDEQTGAKVL
+450 TLDGDERTGAKVL
-463 LEALKAPAEQIAKN
+463 LEALKAPARQIALN

-486 AHLQKQPK
+486 AHLAEQPK

-502 DAYVDMVKSGIID
+502 DTYVDMVKSGIID

-535 TTEAGLTDTPAPER
+535 TTEAGLADTPAPER
-549 EVIS
+549 EVVS

>member
-1 MEVLS
+1 MA
-6 TMSKD
+6 KD
-11 ITFGDDI
+11 IVFGEDI
-18 RRRMM
+18 RHRMM
-23 SGIDQLADAVK
+23 SGIDKLADAVK

-40 GRNVSMHQKAGVRDA
+40 GRNATMHQKAGLRGA
-55 DYSDRAQAGAKV
+55 DYSDTAMADAKV

-102 DEAGDGT
+102 DTAGDGT
-109 TTATILAQAILKEGF
+109 TTATILAQAILQEGF
-124 KNVAAGADPIALQK
+124 KNVAAGANPIQLQK
-138 GILKAAGKAVA
+138 GILKAADCAVDA
-149 LLHDNAIRIS
+149 LHRNATAVS
-159 TREELSSVA
+159 TKEDVA
-168 AISCE
+168 NVGAISCE
-173 DRDLGALVGE
+173 DRELGDMVGE
-183 ALDAVGPEGVVRV
+183 ALDRVGMEGVIKV

-202 ETTLDIQ
+202 VTTLDIQ

-223 ATDKNQTVCE
+223 CTDKNQTVCE

-240 ITDKEF
+240 MTDKEVT
-246 SNPQDLVPALML
+246 NPQDLVPALML
-258 CAEDGKPLLV
+258 AAEDGKSFLLI
-268 VCNGAEAEALLL
+268 CNGLEAEALTLI
-280 LNNPTHE
+280 NNPLHE
-287 LEFDMCAIVAP
+287 LELDMCAIVAP

-312 VQTGGQYI
+312 VQTGGTYI

-338 ADFVKVTKDQTVIT
+338 AADIRITKMQTVIT

-361 EKRVSELRYLVEN
+361 EKRTQELRYLVEN

-401 GQTQTELWERKMRV
+401 GQTQTELWERKMRI

-437 YLDVLEDLGAFAE
+437 YLDILDNVSAFAD
-450 TLSGDEQTGAKVL
+450 TLEGDERTGAKVL
-463 LEALKAPAEQIAKN
+463 LEALKAPTRQIALN

-486 AHLQKQPK
+486 AHLAEQPK

-502 DAYVDMVKSGIID
+502 DTYVDMVKSGIID

-520 RLALESAASV
+520 RLALESAASI

-535 TTEAGLTDTPAPER
+535 TTEAGLADTPAPER
-549 EVIS
+549 EVVS

>member
-1 MEVLS
+1 MA
-6 TMSKD
+6 KD
-11 ITFGDDI
+11 IVFGEDI

-23 SGIDQLADAVK
+23 SGIDKLADAVK

-40 GRNVSMHQKAGVRDA
+40 GRNATMHQKAGLRGA
-55 DYSDRAQAGAKV
+55 DYSDTATADAKV

-102 DEAGDGT
+102 DTAGDGT
-109 TTATILAQAILKEGF
+109 TTATILAQAILQEGF
-124 KNVAAGADPIALQK
+124 KNVAAGANPIQLQK
-138 GILKAAGKAVA
+138 GILKAADCAVDA
-149 LLHDNAIRIS
+149 LHENAIEIS
-159 TREELSSVA
+159 TKEEISNVA

-173 DRDLGALVGE
+173 DRELGNMVGE
-183 ALDAVGPEGVVRV
+183 ALDRVGIEGVIKVA
-196 DETGKY
+196 ETGKY
-202 ETTLDIQ
+202 VTTLDIQ
-209 EGIVFERGFISPYM
+209 EGIVFERGFISPFM
-223 ATDKNQTVCE
+223 CTDKNQTVCE

-240 ITDKEF
+240 MTDKEIT
-246 SNPQDLVPALML
+246 SPQDLVPALML
-258 CAEDGKPLLV
+258 AAEDGKSFLLI
-268 VCNGAEAEALLL
+268 CNGLEADALTLI
-280 LNNPTHE
+280 NNPLHE
-287 LEFDMCAIVAP
+287 LELDMCAIVAP

-312 VQTGGQYI
+312 VQTGGTYV

-338 ADFVKVTKDQTVIT
+338 AADIRISKMQTVIT

-361 EKRVSELRYLVEN
+361 EKRTQELRYLVEH

-401 GQTQTELWERKMRV
+401 GQTQTELWERKMRI

-437 YLDVLEDLGAFAE
+437 YLDILDNVSAFAD
-450 TLSGDEQTGAKVL
+450 TLEGDERTGAKVL
-463 LEALKAPAEQIAKN
+463 LEALKAPTRQIALN

-486 AHLQKQPK
+486 AHLAEQPK

-520 RLALESAASV
+520 RLALESAASI

-535 TTEAGLTDTPAPER
+535 TTEAGLADTPAPER
-549 EVIS
+549 EVVS

>member
-1 MEVLS
+1 MA
-6 TMSKD
+6 KD
-11 ITFGDDI
+11 IVFGEDI

-23 SGIDQLADAVK
+23 SGIDKLADAVK

-40 GRNVSMHQKAGVRDA
+40 GRNATMHQKAGLRGS
-55 DYSDRAQAGAKV
+55 DYSDTATADAKV

-102 DEAGDGT
+102 DTAGDGT
-109 TTATILAQAILKEGF
+109 TTATILAQAILQEGF
-124 KNVAAGADPIALQK
+124 KNVASGANPIQLQK
-138 GILKAAGKAVA
+138 GILKASDCAVEA
-149 LLHDNAIRIS
+149 LHENAIEIS
-159 TREELSSVA
+159 TKEEISNVA

-173 DRDLGALVGE
+173 DKELGALVGE
-183 ALDAVGPEGVVRV
+183 ALDRVGMEGVIKV

-202 ETTLDIQ
+202 VTTLDIQ

-223 ATDKNQTVCE
+223 CTDKNQTVCE

-240 ITDKEF
+240 MTDKEVT
-246 SNPQDLVPALML
+246 SPQDLVPALML
-258 CAEDGKPLLV
+258 AAEDGKSFLLI
-268 VCNGAEAEALLL
+268 CNGLEADALTLI
-280 LNNPTHE
+280 NNPLHE
-287 LEFDMCAIVAP
+287 LELDMCAIVAP

-312 VQTGGQYI
+312 VQTGGTYV

-338 ADFVKVTKDQTVIT
+338 AADIRITKMQAVIT

-361 EKRVSELRYLVEN
+361 EKRTQELRYLVEH

-401 GQTQTELWERKMRV
+401 GQTQTELWERKMRI

-437 YLDVLEDLGAFAE
+437 YLDVLDDVAAFAD
-450 TLSGDEQTGAKVL
+450 TLENDERTGARVL
-463 LEALKAPAEQIAKN
+463 YEALRAPARQIALN

-486 AHLQKQPK
+486 AHLMEQPK

-502 DAYVDMVKSGIID
+502 DTYVDMVKNGIID

-535 TTEAGLTDTPAPER
+535 TTEAGLADTPASER
-549 EVIS
+549 EVVS

>member
-1 MEVLS
+1 
-6 TMSKD
+6 
-11 ITFGDDI
+11 
-18 RRRMM
+18 
-23 SGIDQLADAVK
+23 
-34 ATLGPK
+34 
-40 GRNVSMHQKAGVRDA
+40 
-55 DYSDRAQAGAKV
+55 AKV

-102 DEAGDGT
+102 DTAGDGT

-124 KNVAAGADPIALQK
+124 KNVAAGANPIQLQK
-138 GILKAAGKAVA
+138 GILKAADCAVDA
-149 LLHDNAIRIS
+149 LHRNATAVS
-159 TREELSSVA
+159 TKEDVANVA

-173 DRDLGALVGE
+173 DKELGALVGE
-183 ALDAVGPEGVVRV
+183 ALDRVGMEGVIKV

-202 ETTLDIQ
+202 VTTLDIQ

-223 ATDKNQTVCE
+223 CTDKNQTVCE
-233 LKDAYIL
+233 LKAAYIL
-240 ITDKEF
+240 MTDKEVT
-246 SNPQDLVPALML
+246 NPQDLVPALML
-258 CAEDGKPLLV
+258 AAEDGKSFLLI
-268 VCNGAEAEALLL
+268 CNGLEAEALTLI
-280 LNNPTHE
+280 NNPLHE
-287 LEFDMCAIVAP
+287 LELDMCAIVAP

-312 VQTGGQYI
+312 VQTGGTYI

-338 ADFVKVTKDQTVIT
+338 AADIRITKRQTVIT

-361 EKRVSELRYLVEN
+361 EKRTQELRYLVEH

-401 GQTQTELWERKMRV
+401 GQTQTELWERKMRI

-437 YLDVLEDLGAFAE
+437 YLDVLDTVSAFAD
-450 TLSGDEQTGAKVL
+450 TLDGDERTGAKVL
-463 LEALKAPAEQIAKN
+463 LEALKAPARQIALN

-486 AHLQKQPK
+486 AHLAEQPK

-502 DAYVDMVKSGIID
+502 DTYVDMVKSGIID

-520 RLALESAASV
+520 RLALESASSV

-535 TTEAGLTDTPAPER
+535 TTEAGLADTPAPER
-549 EVIS
+549 EVVS

>member
-1 MEVLS
+1 MA
-6 TMSKD
+6 KD
-11 ITFGDDI
+11 IVFGEDI

-23 SGIDQLADAVK
+23 SGIDKLADAVK

-40 GRNVSMHQKAGVRDA
+40 GRNATMHQKAGLRGS
-55 DYSDRAQAGAKV
+55 DYSDTATADAKV

-102 DEAGDGT
+102 DTAGDGT
-109 TTATILAQAILKEGF
+109 TTATILAQAILQEGF
-124 KNVAAGADPIALQK
+124 KNVASGANPIQLQK
-138 GILKAAGKAVA
+138 GILKATDCAVEA
-149 LLHDNAIRIS
+149 LHENAIQIS
-159 TREELSSVA
+159 TKEEISNVA

-173 DRDLGALVGE
+173 DKELGALVGE
-183 ALDAVGPEGVVRV
+183 ALDRVGMEGVIKV
-196 DETGKY
+196 DETGKNV
-202 ETTLDIQ
+202 TTLDIQ

-223 ATDKNQTVCE
+223 CTDKNQTVCE

-240 ITDKEF
+240 MTDKEVT
-246 SNPQDLVPALML
+246 SPQDLVPALML
-258 CAEDGKPLLV
+258 AAEDGKSFLLI
-268 VCNGAEAEALLL
+268 CNGLEADALTLI
-280 LNNPTHE
+280 NNPLHE
-287 LEFDMCAIVAP
+287 LELDMCAIVAP

-312 VQTGGQYI
+312 VQTGGTYV

-338 ADFVKVTKDQTVIT
+338 AADIRITKMQTVIT

-361 EKRVSELRYLVEN
+361 EKRTQELRYLVEH

-401 GQTQTELWERKMRV
+401 GQTQTELWERKMRI

-437 YLDVLEDLGAFAE
+437 YLGVLDTVSAFAD
-450 TLSGDEQTGAKVL
+450 TLDGDERTGAKVL
-463 LEALKAPAEQIAKN
+463 LEALKAPTRQIALN

-486 AHLQKQPK
+486 AHLAEQPK

-502 DAYVDMVKSGIID
+502 DTYVDMVKSGIID

-520 RLALESAASV
+520 RLALESAASI

-535 TTEAGLTDTPAPER
+535 TTEAGLADTPAPER
-549 EVIS
+549 EVVS

>member
-1 MEVLS
+1 MA
-6 TMSKD
+6 KD
-11 ITFGDDI
+11 IVFGEDI
-18 RRRMM
+18 HRRMM
-23 SGIDQLADAVK
+23 SGIDKLADAVK

-40 GRNVSMHQKAGVRDA
+40 GRNATMHQKAGLRGS
-55 DYSDRAQAGAKV
+55 DYSDTATADAKV

-102 DEAGDGT
+102 DTAGDGT
-109 TTATILAQAILKEGF
+109 TTATILAQAILQEGF
-124 KNVAAGADPIALQK
+124 KNVASGANPIQLQK
-138 GILKAAGKAVA
+138 GILKATDCAVEA
-149 LLHDNAIRIS
+149 LHGNAIEIS
-159 TREELSSVA
+159 TKEEISNVA

-173 DRDLGALVGE
+173 DKELGALVGE
-183 ALDAVGPEGVVRV
+183 ALDRVGMEGVIKV

-202 ETTLDIQ
+202 VTTLDIQ

-223 ATDKNQTVCE
+223 CTDKNQTVCE

-240 ITDKEF
+240 MTDKEVT
-246 SNPQDLVPALML
+246 SPQDLVPALML
-258 CAEDGKPLLV
+258 AAEDGKSFLLI
-268 VCNGAEAEALLL
+268 CNGLEADALTLI
-280 LNNPTHE
+280 NNPLHE
-287 LEFDMCAIVAP
+287 LELDMCAIVAP

-312 VQTGGQYI
+312 VQTGGTYV

-333 EQLGT
+333 DQLGT
-338 ADFVKVTKDQTVIT
+338 AADIRITKMQTVIT

-361 EKRVSELRYLVEN
+361 EKRTQELRYLVEH

-401 GQTQTELWERKMRV
+401 GQTQTELWERKMRI

-437 YLDVLEDLGAFAE
+437 YLGVLDTVSAFAD
-450 TLSGDEQTGAKVL
+450 TLDGDERTGAKVL
-463 LEALKAPAEQIAKN
+463 LEALKAPTRQIALN

-486 AHLQKQPK
+486 AHLAEQPK

-502 DAYVDMVKSGIID
+502 DTYVDMVKSGIID

-520 RLALESAASV
+520 RLALESAASI

-535 TTEAGLTDTPAPER
+535 TTEAGLADTPAPER
-549 EVIS
+549 EVVS

>member
-1 MEVLS
+1 MA
-6 TMSKD
+6 KD
-11 ITFGDDI
+11 IVFGEDI

-23 SGIDQLADAVK
+23 SGIDKLADAVK

-40 GRNVSMHQKAGVRDA
+40 GRNNTMHQKAGLRGA
-55 DYSDRAQAGAKV
+55 DYSDTATADAKV

-102 DEAGDGT
+102 DTAGDGT
-109 TTATILAQAILKEGF
+109 TTATILAQAILQEGF
-124 KNVAAGADPIALQK
+124 KNVAAGANPIQLQK
-138 GILKAAGKAVA
+138 GILKAADCAVDA
-149 LLHDNAIRIS
+149 LHENAIEIS
-159 TREELSSVA
+159 TKEEISNVA

-173 DRDLGALVGE
+173 DRELGNMVGE
-183 ALDAVGPEGVVRV
+183 ALDRVGMEGVIKV

-202 ETTLDIQ
+202 VTTLDIQ
-209 EGIVFERGFISPYM
+209 EGIVFERGFISPFM
-223 ATDKNQTVCE
+223 CTDKNQTVCE

-240 ITDKEF
+240 MTDKEIT
-246 SNPQDLVPALML
+246 SPQDLVPALML
-258 CAEDGKPLLV
+258 AAEDGKSFLLI
-268 VCNGAEAEALLL
+268 CNGLEADALTLI
-280 LNNPTHE
+280 NNPLHE
-287 LEFDMCAIVAP
+287 LELDMCAIVAP

-312 VQTGGQYI
+312 VQTGGTYV

-338 ADFVKVTKDQTVIT
+338 AADIRISKMQTVIT

-361 EKRVSELRYLVEN
+361 EKRTQELRYLVEH

-401 GQTQTELWERKMRV
+401 GQTQTELWERKMRI

-437 YLDVLEDLGAFAE
+437 YLDILDNVSAFAD
-450 TLSGDEQTGAKVL
+450 TLEGDERTGAKVL
-463 LEALKAPAEQIAKN
+463 LEALKAPTRQIALN

-486 AHLQKQPK
+486 AHLAEQPK

-502 DAYVDMVKSGIID
+502 DTYVDMVKSGIID

-520 RLALESAASV
+520 RLALESAASI

-535 TTEAGLTDTPAPER
+535 TTEAGLADTPAPER
-549 EVIS
+549 EVVS

>member
-1 MEVLS
+1 MA
-6 TMSKD
+6 KD
-11 ITFGDDI
+11 IVFGEDI

-23 SGIDQLADAVK
+23 SGIDKLADAVK

-40 GRNVSMHQKAGVRDA
+40 GRNATMHQKAGLRGS
-55 DYSDRAQAGAKV
+55 DYSDTATADAKV

-102 DEAGDGT
+102 DTAGDGT
-109 TTATILAQAILKEGF
+109 TTATILAQAILQEGF
-124 KNVAAGADPIALQK
+124 KNVASGANPIQLQK
-138 GILKAAGKAVA
+138 GILKATDCAVEA
-149 LLHDNAIRIS
+149 LHENAIQIS
-159 TREELSSVA
+159 TKEEISNVA

-173 DRDLGALVGE
+173 DKELGALVGE
-183 ALDAVGPEGVVRV
+183 ALDRVGMEGVIKV

-202 ETTLDIQ
+202 VTTLDIQ

-223 ATDKNQTVCE
+223 CTDKNQTVCE

-240 ITDKEF
+240 MTDKEVT
-246 SNPQDLVPALML
+246 SPQDLVPALML
-258 CAEDGKPLLV
+258 AAEDGKSFLLI
-268 VCNGAEAEALLL
+268 CNGLEADALTLI
-280 LNNPTHE
+280 NNPLHE
-287 LEFDMCAIVAP
+287 LELDMCAIVAP

-312 VQTGGQYI
+312 VQTGGTYV

-338 ADFVKVTKDQTVIT
+338 AADIRITKMQTVIT

-361 EKRVSELRYLVEN
+361 EKRTQELRYLVEH

-401 GQTQTELWERKMRV
+401 GQTQTELWERKMRI

-437 YLDVLEDLGAFAE
+437 YLDVLDTVSAFAD
-450 TLSGDEQTGAKVL
+450 TLDGDERTGAKVL
-463 LEALKAPAEQIAKN
+463 LEALKAPTRQIALN

-486 AHLQKQPK
+486 AHLAEQPK
-494 GTGYDVDT
+494 STGYDVDT
-502 DAYVDMVKSGIID
+502 DTYVDMVKSGIID

-520 RLALESAASV
+520 RLALESAASI

-535 TTEAGLTDTPAPER
+535 TTEACLADTPAPER
-549 EVIS
+549 EVVS

>member
-1 MEVLS
+1 MA
-6 TMSKD
+6 KD
-11 ITFGDDI
+11 IVFGEDI

-23 SGIDQLADAVK
+23 SGIDKLADAVK

-40 GRNVSMHQKAGVRDA
+40 GRNTTMHQKAGLRGA
-55 DYSDRAQAGAKV
+55 DYSDTATADAKV

-102 DEAGDGT
+102 DTAGDGT
-109 TTATILAQAILKEGF
+109 TTATILAQAILQEGF
-124 KNVAAGADPIALQK
+124 KNVAAGANPIQLQK
-138 GILKAAGKAVA
+138 GILKAADCAVDA
-149 LLHDNAIRIS
+149 LHENAIEIS
-159 TREELSSVA
+159 TKEEISNVA

-173 DRDLGALVGE
+173 DRELGNMVGE
-183 ALDAVGPEGVVRV
+183 ALDRVGMEGVIKV

-202 ETTLDIQ
+202 VTTLDIQ
-209 EGIVFERGFISPYM
+209 EGIVFERGFISPFM
-223 ATDKNQTVCE
+223 CTDKNQTVCE

-240 ITDKEF
+240 MTDKEIT
-246 SNPQDLVPALML
+246 SPQDLVPALML
-258 CAEDGKPLLV
+258 AAEDGKSFLLI
-268 VCNGAEAEALLL
+268 CNGLEADALTLI
-280 LNNPTHE
+280 NNPLHE
-287 LEFDMCAIVAP
+287 LELDMCAIVAP

-312 VQTGGQYI
+312 VQTGGTYV

-338 ADFVKVTKDQTVIT
+338 AADIRISKMQTVIT

-361 EKRVSELRYLVEN
+361 EKRTQELRYLVEH

-401 GQTQTELWERKMRV
+401 GQTQTELWERKMRI

-437 YLDVLEDLGAFAE
+437 YLDILDNVSAFAD
-450 TLSGDEQTGAKVL
+450 TLEGDERTGAKVL
-463 LEALKAPAEQIAKN
+463 LEALKAPTRQIALN

-486 AHLQKQPK
+486 AHLAEQPK

-502 DAYVDMVKSGIID
+502 DTYVDMVKSGIID

-520 RLALESAASV
+520 RLALESAASI

-535 TTEAGLTDTPAPER
+535 TTEAGLADTPAPER
-549 EVIS
+549 EVVS

>member
-1 MEVLS
+1 MA
-6 TMSKD
+6 KD
-11 ITFGDDI
+11 IVFGEDI

-23 SGIDQLADAVK
+23 SGIDKLADAVK

-40 GRNVSMHQKAGVRDA
+40 GRNATMHQKAGLRGS
-55 DYSDRAQAGAKV
+55 DYSDTATADAKV

-102 DEAGDGT
+102 DTAGDGT
-109 TTATILAQAILKEGF
+109 TTATILAQAILQEGF
-124 KNVAAGADPIALQK
+124 KNVASGANPIQLQK
-138 GILKAAGKAVA
+138 GILKATDCAVEA
-149 LLHDNAIRIS
+149 LHENAIEIS
-159 TREELSSVA
+159 TKEEISNVA

-173 DRDLGALVGE
+173 DKELGALVGE
-183 ALDAVGPEGVVRV
+183 ALDRVGMEGVIKV

-202 ETTLDIQ
+202 VTTLDIQ

-223 ATDKNQTVCE
+223 CTDKNQTVCE

-240 ITDKEF
+240 MTDKEVT
-246 SNPQDLVPALML
+246 SPQDLVPALML
-258 CAEDGKPLLV
+258 AAEDGKAFLLI
-268 VCNGAEAEALLL
+268 CNGLEADALTLI
-280 LNNPTHE
+280 NNPLHE
-287 LEFDMCAIVAP
+287 LELDMCAIVAP

-312 VQTGGQYI
+312 VQTGGTYV

-333 EQLGT
+333 DQLGT
-338 ADFVKVTKDQTVIT
+338 AADIRITKMQTVIT

-361 EKRVSELRYLVEN
+361 EKRTQELRYLVEH

-401 GQTQTELWERKMRV
+401 GQTQTELWERKMRI

-437 YLDVLEDLGAFAE
+437 YLGVLDTVSAFAD
-450 TLSGDEQTGAKVL
+450 TLDGDERTGAKVL
-463 LEALKAPAEQIAKN
+463 LEALKAPTRQIALN

-486 AHLQKQPK
+486 AHLAEQPK

-502 DAYVDMVKSGIID
+502 DTYVDMVKSGIID

-520 RLALESAASV
+520 RLALESAASI

-535 TTEAGLTDTPAPER
+535 TTEAGLADTPAPER
-549 EVIS
+549 EVVS

>member
-1 MEVLS
+1 MA
-6 TMSKD
+6 KD
-11 ITFGDDI
+11 IVFGEDI
-18 RRRMM
+18 RQRMM
-23 SGIDQLADAVK
+23 SGIDKLADAVK

-40 GRNVSMHQKAGVRDA
+40 GRNATMHQKAGLRGA
-55 DYSDRAQAGAKV
+55 DYSDTAMADAKV

-102 DEAGDGT
+102 DTAGDGT
-109 TTATILAQAILKEGF
+109 TTATILAQAILQEGF
-124 KNVAAGADPIALQK
+124 KNVAAGANPIQLQK
-138 GILKAAGKAVA
+138 GILKAADCAVDA
-149 LLHDNAIRIS
+149 LHRNATAVS
-159 TREELSSVA
+159 TKEDVANVA

-173 DRDLGALVGE
+173 DRELGDMVGE
-183 ALDAVGPEGVVRV
+183 ALDRVGMEGVIKV

-202 ETTLDIQ
+202 VTTLDIQ

-223 ATDKNQTVCE
+223 CTDKNQTICE

-240 ITDKEF
+240 MTDKEVT
-246 SNPQDLVPALML
+246 NPQDLVPALML
-258 CAEDGKPLLV
+258 AAEDGKSFLLI
-268 VCNGAEAEALLL
+268 CNGLEAEALTLI
-280 LNNPTHE
+280 NNPLHE
-287 LEFDMCAIVAP
+287 LELDMCAIVAP

-312 VQTGGQYI
+312 VQTGGTYI

-338 ADFVKVTKDQTVIT
+338 AADIRITKMQTVIT

-361 EKRVSELRYLVEN
+361 EKRTQELRYLVEN

-401 GQTQTELWERKMRV
+401 GQTQTELWERKMRI

-437 YLDVLEDLGAFAE
+437 YLDVLDTVSAFAD
-450 TLSGDEQTGAKVL
+450 TLDGDERTGAKVL
-463 LEALKAPAEQIAKN
+463 LEALKAPARQIALN

-486 AHLQKQPK
+486 AHLAEQPK

-502 DAYVDMVKSGIID
+502 DTYVDMVKSGIID

-535 TTEAGLTDTPAPER
+535 TTEAGLADTPAPER
-549 EVIS
+549 EVVS

>member
-1 MEVLS
+1 MA
-6 TMSKD
+6 KD
-11 ITFGDDI
+11 IVFGEDI

-23 SGIDQLADAVK
+23 SGIDKLADAVK

-40 GRNVSMHQKAGVRDA
+40 GRNATMHQKAGLRGS
-55 DYSDRAQAGAKV
+55 DYSDTATADAKV

-102 DEAGDGT
+102 DTAGDGT
-109 TTATILAQAILKEGF
+109 TTATILAQAILQEGF
-124 KNVAAGADPIALQK
+124 KNVASGANPIQLQK
-138 GILKAAGKAVA
+138 GILKATDCAVEA
-149 LLHDNAIRIS
+149 LHGNAIEIS
-159 TREELSSVA
+159 TKEEISNVA

-173 DRDLGALVGE
+173 DKELGALVGE
-183 ALDAVGPEGVVRV
+183 ALDRVGMEGVIKV

-202 ETTLDIQ
+202 VTTLDIQ

-223 ATDKNQTVCE
+223 CTDKNQTVCE

-240 ITDKEF
+240 MTDKEVT
-246 SNPQDLVPALML
+246 SPQDLVPALML
-258 CAEDGKPLLV
+258 AAEDGKSFLLI
-268 VCNGAEAEALLL
+268 CNGLEADALTLI
-280 LNNPTHE
+280 NNPLHE
-287 LEFDMCAIVAP
+287 LELDMCAIVAP

-312 VQTGGQYI
+312 VQTGGTYV

-333 EQLGT
+333 DQLGT
-338 ADFVKVTKDQTVIT
+338 AADIRITKMQTVIT

-361 EKRVSELRYLVEN
+361 EKRTQELRYLVEH

-401 GQTQTELWERKMRV
+401 GQTQTELWERKMRI

-437 YLDVLEDLGAFAE
+437 YLGVLDTVSAFAD
-450 TLSGDEQTGAKVL
+450 TLDGDERTGAKVL
-463 LEALKAPAEQIAKN
+463 LEALKAPTRQIALN

-486 AHLQKQPK
+486 AHLAEQPK

-502 DAYVDMVKSGIID
+502 DTYVDMVKSGIID

-520 RLALESAASV
+520 RLALESAASI

-535 TTEAGLTDTPAPER
+535 TTEACLADTPAPER
-549 EVIS
+549 EVVS